1 MAVAVRA
8 GLPSKSVTHLA
19 QQQHKGDLMGSSRFW
34 EYYAVRYFVGT
45 VIGAIAIVA
54 FNEYSMSPLKGQI
67 FPTLSSFKDAGAEHL
82 VVLAALGLAYC
93 YVASAPI
100 LAAHA
105 LRGQLDLASKKGV
118 LSSLVP
124 VLGAFV
130 VLGAVGY
137 FAFDVPL
144 WTARFWGMVIVAF
157 VLSFQVVLFVQA
169 LFNGFVRVSNY
180 YSELAKARAGE
191 SKTVGEY
198 VESYRH
204 LREHGNAFG
213 IVLLEICL
221 ATACI
226 AAPSVQWLSVLL
238 VLWILPATGVWLIG
252 TVLETRV
259 SKVPT
264 TP

>member
-1 MAVAVRA
+1 MV
-8 GLPSKSVTHLA
+8 
-19 QQQHKGDLMGSSRFW
+19 SSRFW

-67 FPTLSSFKDAGAEHL
+67 LPTLSSFKEAGAEHL

-105 LRGQLDLASKKGV
+105 LRGQLDLASNKG
-118 LSSLVP
+118 LLTSLVP
-124 VLGAFV
+124 VAVAFV
-130 VLGAVGY
+130 VLAGAGHL
-137 FAFDVPL
+137 ALSVPL
-144 WTARFWGMVIVAF
+144 WGAKFWAMVIVAF
-157 VLSFQVVLFVQA
+157 VLSFQVVLFMQA
-169 LFNGFVRVSNY
+169 LFSGFHRVSDY
-180 YSELAKARAGE
+180 YSRLAEARAGA

-252 TVLETRV
+252 TVLEARV